1 MAKRQNILPF
11 APLGKLIQDASGK
24 RVSKDA
30 KETSARILEELT
42 AKIIHKANLLAENAG
57 RKTIKDKD
65 IYLAYQQLKG
75 DL

>member
-1 MAKRQNILPF
+1 MTKRQNILPF
-11 APLGKLIQDASGK
+11 APLGKLIQEASGK

-42 AKIIHKANLLAENAG
+42 GKIIYKANLLAENAG